1 MFLMKWLN
9 ARWMW
14 RFHEEMREEPV
25 GFPIGK
31 RVGEVRKEKKRIAG
45 TAATPSPPPRARIP
59 PPRRSSRFR
68 RFPSNAAAS
77 SPPPWKPQ
85 SAAAPA
91 DCVRPRPSNPPRR
104 LPSRDLHAA
113 TPVPPRRRRYRV
125 ALLGAAPWRPP
136 PPLSRFDGP
145 TVVLGSQPPCHWSH
159 CRCPAPEF
167 HSPAPSLCNSVDRP
181 AFHPADG
188 QSHPGPNS
196 RRPVEPPGRAL
207 LPAGSPEPDRPPPPP
222 STAASIGCSRISS
235 QPIVVVFEYPP
246 SDPHRR
252 SLPTVWSLAINRV
265 LPASIIRSVTSVPWL
280 G

>member
-1 MFLMKWLN
+1 M
-9 ARWMW
+9 
-14 RFHEEMREEPV
+14 
-25 GFPIGK
+25 
-31 RVGEVRKEKKRIAG
+31 RKEKKRIAG

-77 SPPPWKPQ
+77 SPPPRKPQ

-91 DCVRPRPSNPPRR
+91 DRVRPRPSNPPRR

-125 ALLGAAPWRPP
+125 ALLGRPCGVRHRPSPGSTGP
-136 PPLSRFDGP
+136 PSFWDLSRRAADPIVGALRRNSIARRLRSAIPSIALPSIRP
-145 TVVLGSQPPCHWSH
+145 T
-159 CRCPAPEF
+159 
-167 HSPAPSLCNSVDRP
+167 DRATP
-181 AFHPADG
+181 DRI
-188 QSHPGPNS
+188 PGARS
-196 RRPVEPPGRAL
+196 SPPGRAL

-235 QPIVVVFEYPP
+235 QPIVVAFEYPP

-252 SLPTVWSLAINRV
+252 SLPTV
-265 LPASIIRSVTSVPWL
+265 
-280 G
+280 